1 MTVDSSQLRRINSEI
16 DQLER
21 RKGRLEGG
29 NSRGGLGLGGLMGGA
44 MALAGVAG
52 LGGMVIMGME
62 KQMTDKRFEVMAGKE
77 QGGQLSRNLTQFAES
92 TMYGKE
98 VFGAA
103 QTMLSFGVSAKAVM
117 PSVEKLGDIA
127 GGNKDRLQ
135 SLALAFSQTA
145 ATGRLMG
152 QDLLQ
157 FVNAGFNPLQ
167 EISKR
172 TGKSMGDLK
181 KEMEAGKISFL
192 DVANSIDT
200 ATGKGGRFF
209 EMTKQIGETAPGKL
223 LALQGAAQG
232 LAANFGSNMLS
243 LMEPLLDFG
252 QWLVSTPGMV
262 NGLTAAIGALT
273 AGIGIYNIVTKWAT
287 VSAWL
292 MNLAL
297 MWPVILIAAIVGGI
311 VMLVSKYQGWGD
323 AMKALWTVIKLWVSN
338 VGIAFKDF
346 FQEIGFKLEL
356 FVLRIKE
363 SFQFIGGTIQNF
375 ITAMKLAAQMDFA
388 GAKKAL
394 GAKVTTTA
402 TAEIEALERTRGT
415 QRAKNLSDFM
425 SNMNTAR
432 NIDILGK
439 LKPRNAKAA
448 KGATATGGGFLN
460 SFGGAGTGTGKGAPA
475 SLGETASGIT
485 GGGVRT
491 MNINIGKM
499 VEKIEVHSSNLSEGL
514 NDIEQKVME
523 AFLRVTNSAA
533 GALN

>member
-1 MTVDSSQLRRINSEI
+1 MANLVEFIVKIKDLASGPMVKIAGAGDKSFGKLTQQANAFTAKFNRLGMSISDIDKKLDHLQRTRRMTVDSSQLRRINSEI

-200 ATGKGGRFF
+200 ATGKG
-209 EMTKQIGETAPGKL
+209 A
-223 LALQGAAQG
+223 
-232 LAANFGSNMLS
+232 GS
-243 LMEPLLDFG
+243 
-252 QWLVSTPGMV
+252 
-262 NGLTAAIGALT
+262 
-273 AGIGIYNIVTKWAT
+273 
-287 VSAWL
+287 
-292 MNLAL
+292 
-297 MWPVILIAAIVGGI
+297 
-311 VMLVSKYQGWGD
+311 
-323 AMKALWTVIKLWVSN
+323 
-338 VGIAFKDF
+338 
-346 FQEIGFKLEL
+346 
-356 FVLRIKE
+356 LR
-363 SFQFIGGTIQNF
+363 
-375 ITAMKLAAQMDFA
+375 
-388 GAKKAL
+388 
-394 GAKVTTTA
+394 
-402 TAEIEALERTRGT
+402 
-415 QRAKNLSDFM
+415 
-425 SNMNTAR
+425 
-432 NIDILGK
+432 
-439 LKPRNAKAA
+439 
-448 KGATATGGGFLN
+448 
-460 SFGGAGTGTGKGAPA
+460 
-475 SLGETASGIT
+475 
-485 GGGVRT
+485 
-491 MNINIGKM
+491 
-499 VEKIEVHSSNLSEGL
+499 
-514 NDIEQKVME
+514 
-523 AFLRVTNSAA
+523 
-533 GALN
+533 